1 MQQTLPLFEDLT
13 HCREAPE
20 EGTSPDL
27 ESYERFVVFYSG
39 GKESSACVLH
49 LLELGVARQKIELHH
64 HCVDGRVD
72 AGMMDWPVTESY
84 CRAFA
89 KALGLTIYFSWRD
102 GGFEREMLRNESA
115 TAPVRF
121 ERLDGSI
128 ATVGGE
134 GPLGTRQRFPQVS
147 ADLSV
152 RWCSAYLKV
161 DVGASLLRN
170 EDRFNGSRTLVVTG
184 ERAEESR
191 SRARYKPF
199 ERHRSDTRDGK
210 KKRHVDHWR
219 PVHAWKEADV
229 WAIIE
234 RHKVRPHPAYTLS
247 FSRTSC
253 MSCIFGSASQWATV
267 ARLDPKRLGRIAA
280 YERQFGTTIQR
291 KESVEQLAARG
302 QAFAFSDEDAR
313 LAMSRDFTAS
323 IIVDRWVLPAG
334 AFGEGPGPT

>member
-1 MQQTLPLFEDLT
+1 MQQTLCLFEDVAQC
-13 HCREAPE
+13 HEAAK
-20 EGTSPDL
+20 EGSSPDI
-27 ESYERFVVFYSG
+27 ESYERFVVVFSG
-39 GKESSACVLH
+39 GKDASACVLH
-49 LLELGVARQKIELHH
+49 LLELGVARDKIELHH

-72 AGMMDWPVTESY
+72 GGLMDWPVTESY

-89 KALGLTIYFSWRD
+89 KALGVEIYFSWRD
-102 GGFEREMLRNESA
+102 GGFEREMLRDESA
-115 TAPVRF
+115 TAAVHF
-121 ERLDGSI
+121 ERPDGSI

-161 DVGASLLRN
+161 DVGACLLRN

-191 SRARYKPF
+191 SRARYKSF

-219 PVHAWKEADV
+219 PVHAWKEAAV

-234 RHKVRPHPAYTLS
+234 RHKIRPHPAYFLS

-253 MSCIFGSASQWATV
+253 MKCIFGSAAQWATV
-267 ARLDPKRLGRIAA
+267 AQLDTDGFKRIAA
-280 YERQFGTTIQR
+280 YERRFGTTIQR
-291 KESVEQLAARG
+291 KESVEHLAARG
-302 QAFAFSDEDAR
+302 KAFRFSDEDAR
-313 LAMSRDFTAS
+313 MAMSRHFDAP
-323 IIVDRWVLPAG
+323 IIVENWVLPAG
-334 AFGEGPGPT
+334 AFGEGTGPT